1 MTAREWNA
9 WLDGADWTAHFD
21 KTAVDAV
28 RMDPSQPEATRMP
41 QVPVPGT
48 GESAPGLL
56 VRELDFV
63 FPFGLLIIAFKFLLR
78 ILLILSGRIEVDPQA
93 AHAEEE
99 LANSQE
105 RDAAAA
111 KEVEA

>member
-1 MTAREWNA
+1 
-9 WLDGADWTAHFD
+9 
-21 KTAVDAV
+21 VDAV
-28 RMDPSQPEATRMP
+28 RMDASQPEAKRMP

-48 GESAPGLL
+48 GESASGLL

-63 FPFGLLIIAFKFLLR
+63 FPFGLIIIAIKFLLR
-78 ILLILSGRIEVDPQA
+78 ILLILSGRIEVDPDA

-111 KEVEA
+111 KEVGA